1 MVPLFTFPVLMFGAI
16 FTLPVWSYSARWKR
30 YPSSACLGLA
40 ALEALLV
47 VAGVI

>member
-1 MVPLFTFPVLMFGAI
+1 MLPILMFAAI

-30 YPSSACLGLA
+30 YPSSACFGLA
-40 ALEALLV
+40 ALGALLV